1 MKMRI
6 GLLLVGML
14 VAQISQ
20 ADMTGSADH
29 PDIPR
34 IAGAEIY
41 GYAYADY
48 DAGNLLKEDGEGKL
62 AVEHPE
68 GARTR
73 ILYIAK
79 PGDTPIMVMRNYT
92 VALEELGEVTEI
104 YSCRNDCRAHTF
116 STTLWT
122 RDTMP
127 PTEGLPQPFYLLAFT
142 HNYGSASYRYAEVV
156 TDKSKYHVG
165 VYSAVLLDKNPNP
178 DVRNQTAV
186 LVEIVEIKDFEP
198 TLEFVDAS
206 TMQTEIAASGHVA
219 LYGIQFD
226 HDQASFKPES
236 QSTIDE
242 IAKVLKGDPGMKLYI
257 VGHTDDVGALE
268 YNNDLSKRRAASVVE
283 ALVAIGIEATRLTPI
298 GIGPAAP
305 IGSNDSEDGRALNR
319 RVELVRRVSSN

>member
-1 MKMRI
+1 MRAAFLML
-6 GLLLVGML
+6 GLLA
-14 VAQISQ
+14 AQITL
-20 ADMTGSADH
+20 ADMPGSADH

-34 IAGAEIY
+34 VAGSEIY

-48 DAGNLLKEDGEGKL
+48 DAGNLLRENEAGKL
-62 AVEHPE
+62 EVDHPE

-79 PGDTPIMVMRNYT
+79 PGDSPVMVMRNYA

-104 YSCRNDCRAHTF
+104 YSCKNDCQAHTF

-122 RDTMP
+122 RETMV
-127 PTEGLPQPFYLLAFT
+127 PTEGLAQPFYLLAFT

-156 TDKSKYHVG
+156 TDESKYHVG
-165 VYSAVLLDKNPNP
+165 VYTAVLGDNNPNP
-178 DVRNQTAV
+178 SVRNRTTV
-186 LVEIVEIKDFEP
+186 LIEIIEDTEFEP

-226 HDQASFKPES
+226 HDRATFKPES

-242 IAKVLKGDPGMKLYI
+242 IAKVLMADTGMKLYI

-283 ALVAIGIEATRLTPI
+283 ALVAAGVAASRLTPI
-298 GIGPAAP
+298 GIGPVAP
-305 IGSNDSEDGRALNR
+305 IGSNESEAGRALNR
-319 RVELVRRVSSN
+319 RVELVKRNAAD

>member
-1 MKMRI
+1 MRI
-6 GLLLVGML
+6 GLVLTGLFM
-14 VAQISQ
+14 AQLAQ
-20 ADMTGSADH
+20 ADMPGSADH
-29 PDIPR
+29 PEIPR
-34 IAGAEIY
+34 VAGSEIF

-48 DAGNLLKEDGEGKL
+48 DAGNLLRENAAGKL
-62 AVEHPE
+62 VVDHPE

-79 PGDTPIMVMRNYT
+79 PGDSPVMVMRNYA

-122 RDTMP
+122 RETML

-156 TDKSKYHVG
+156 TDQSKYHVG
-165 VYSAVLLDKNPNP
+165 VYSAVLGDNNPNP
-178 DVRNQTAV
+178 SVRNRTAV
-186 LVEIVEIKDFEP
+186 LVEIIEDTEFEP

-206 TMQTEIAASGHVA
+206 TMQTEISASGHVA

-226 HDQASFKPES
+226 HDQATFKSQS

-242 IAKVLKGDPGMKLYI
+242 IAKVLAADPGMKLYI

-268 YNNDLSKRRAASVVE
+268 YNNDLSRRRAASVVD
-283 ALVAIGIEATRLTPI
+283 ALVAGGVAATRLTPI
-298 GIGPAAP
+298 GIGPVAP
-305 IGSNDSEDGRALNR
+305 IGSNETEAGRALNR
-319 RVELVRRVSSN
+319 RVELVKRNAPN